1 MRHACMSAFD
11 DRRSADKTREA
22 RFIAVAKYTTKM
34 RHACMSAFDER
45 KEPMKKQRQDEIV
58 RMLTENRML
67 KAGDLMEHFGVSM
80 ETIRR
85 DLEELEREGYL
96 TRTHGGAVTKAMH
109 GLEPSYTFR
118 EVKNYAQKI
127 AIGRE
132 AAKLV
137 EDGDTIIIDLGTTT
151 LEMAKFLHKRK
162 NLTVFTNA
170 VQIAIE
176 LVKNPEMK
184 VILIGGNLRPGE
196 LATSGFLAE
205 DIVDHFYVDKAF
217 LGIGGLTLEMGI
229 GDYKMDEGNL
239 RRHFV
244 EHAQK
249 VIALADYSKLGVK
262 TLNRTCG
269 IERVDVLVTDEDA
282 DKKILS
288 ALRKKNVKLIVAEK

>member
-1 MRHACMSAFD
+1 MA
-11 DRRSADKTREA
+11 
-22 RFIAVAKYTTKM
+22 
-34 RHACMSAFDER
+34 AFDER
-45 KEPMKKQRQDEIV
+45 KELMKKQRQDEIV

-67 KAGDLMEHFGVSM
+67 KAGGLMEHFGVSV

-137 EDGDTIIIDLGTTT
+137 EDGETIIIDLGTTT

-176 LVKNPEMK
+176 LVKNPEIK

-244 EHAQK
+244 KHAQK

-288 ALRKKNVKLIVAEK
+288 ALRKKNVKVIVAEK